1 MATAKRD
8 GVKTQ
13 FGADKGVQRNKDN
26 VAGEKPNRSPG
37 RSNANRMLPSLREDV
52 IPSAKDDA
60 KRIVKSV
67 TPNDLT
73 GASKIGV
80 KKAGIRAASRMAA
93 RAIPAVGAGLTAYDV
108 TSAVI
113 EGSKGKD
120 NPENRLKSYKAA
132 KAATTDMRKGRSAG
146 VEAGAREEAMKSKP
160 EKKVEKS
167 KPEGS
172 FKEAFAA
179 ARKSGAGTFSWGG
192 KKYSTEMAKSKK
204 EEDMPKSSV
213 REGRNA
219 NIDDGTRKKAM
230 ASVANL
236 AKGGMAKKMKR

>member
-8 GVKTQ
+8 GVRTQ
-13 FGADKGVQRNKDN
+13 FGAEKGIQRNKND
-26 VAGEKPNRSPG
+26 VAGERPNRSPG

-80 KKAGIRAASRMAA
+80 KKAGIRAASRMAG

-167 KPEGS
+167 KPEV
-172 FKEAFAA
+172 KKAA
-179 ARKSGAGTFSWGG
+179 P
-192 KKYSTEMAKSKK
+192 KK
-204 EEDMPKSSV
+204 EEAMPKSSV

-219 NIDDGTRKKAM
+219 NIDDETRKKAM